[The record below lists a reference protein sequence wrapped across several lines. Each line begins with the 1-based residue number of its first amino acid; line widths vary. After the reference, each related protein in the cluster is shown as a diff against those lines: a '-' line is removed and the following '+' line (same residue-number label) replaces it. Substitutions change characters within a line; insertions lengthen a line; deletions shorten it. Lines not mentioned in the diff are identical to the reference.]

1 MMTTISPALAVALA
15 DFRERSRKYSFW
27 IFLILIGYATYL
39 FVPTQEAPYFAVR
52 LDSYRG
58 LYNSAWV
65 GSQVTLMAVT
75 MLTLVGFYFVRGAI
89 AREQR
94 YKTHELVASAPIG
107 NFSYLAGKA
116 LSNFLVLASMIAVL
130 VVMSALL
137 QLARG
142 EDRSLD
148 IWALI
153 QPYLLIVTPLMFAV
167 SALAVLFDSI
177 ALLSGG
183 IGNVVFFILWT
194 VALATSN
201 INTIQG
207 ETHFDIFGVRYLW
220 DQMMFGCAAVV
231 SGYQPWQGPHSVG
244 FNFKNSTES
253 RLTTFVWP
261 GAHWSFVFIIG
272 RMLLIAAAGVFVAA
286 GSAAFARFDVQRR
299 KFYRPSLRTA
309 VPADTPLVPVS
320 EPTSGAG
327 AVTRLTPLDR
337 TARKLG
343 LGRILSAELR
353 IALKGVSL
361 WWYLVAAGLFL
372 AGLLTPYAITYKF
385 LLAGAWFWPLLIW
398 SALGCRDQIFD
409 TRQIVQSTPGG
420 IWTQLSAQWLAGFL
434 IAVAISGFFGIR
446 ALVAG
451 DPGAFTHWLL
461 GAAFIPSLALT
472 CGIVTGGRKLFE
484 VLYTLIFYAGPL
496 NKTPFCDFTGS
507 VLYGSLQ
514 SSLLLWSLITIG
526 LLELSVVARNWQL
539 RRS

>member
-1 MMTTISPALAVALA
+1 MIAPAFAVALA

-27 IFLILIGYATYL
+27 IFLTLIGYATYL

-58 LYNSAWV
+58 VYNSAWI

-89 AREQR
+89 SREQR

-148 IWALI
+148 LLALL
-153 QPYLLIVTPLMFAV
+153 QPYLLIVAPLMFAV

-177 ALLSGG
+177 AILSGG

-194 VALATSN
+194 ISIATSN
-201 INTIQG
+201 INTHQG
-207 ETHFDIFGVRYLW
+207 EANFDVFGIRYLW
-220 DQMMFGCAAVV
+220 DQMMLGCAAAI
-231 SGYQPWQGPHSVG
+231 SSYQPWQGPHSVG
-244 FNFKNSTES
+244 FNFKNASES
-253 RLTTFVWP
+253 RLTTFVWS
-261 GAHWSFVFIIG
+261 GAHWSTAFIIG
-272 RMLLIAAAGVFVAA
+272 RIMLLAAAGMFVAA
-286 GSAAFARFDVQRR
+286 GSAFFSRFDVQRR
-299 KFYRPSLRTA
+299 KFNDSSVKAATSTE
-309 VPADTPLVPVS
+309 TPVAS
-320 EPTSGAG
+320 ASQPT
-327 AVTRLTPLDR
+327 VTSSAITGLTPLEQS
-337 TARKLG
+337 AHKLG
-343 LGRILSAELR
+343 LGRIVAAEMR

-361 WWYLVAAGLFL
+361 WWYLIAAGLFL
-372 AGLLTPYAITYKF
+372 AGLLTPYSITYKF

-420 IWTQLSAQWLAGFL
+420 IWAQLSAQWLTGLL
-434 IAVAISGFFGIR
+434 IALAISGFFGIR
-446 ALVAG
+446 ALAAG
-451 DPGAFTHWLL
+451 DVGAFAHWLV
-461 GAAFIPSLALT
+461 GAAFIPSLAVT

-484 VLYTLIFYAGPL
+484 VLYTLLFYAGPL
-496 NKTPFCDFTGS
+496 NKTPYCDFTGS
-507 VLYGSLQ
+507 VIYGNLQ
-514 SSLLLWSLITIG
+514 SSLLLWGLITVALIF
-526 LLELSVVARNWQL
+526 LSVALRKWQL
-539 RRS
+539 QRV